1 MKVCGADKRV
11 HEAAE
16 AERTPAIADGG
27 SEGTCLAHD
36 GTDDFEYPRCVMCE
50 SLQYSE
56 RGPMAG
62 ERLHGA
68 RRETPYIIFNTAC

>member
-27 SEGTCLAHD
+27 SEDICLARD
-36 GTDDFEYPRCVMCE
+36 GTDDFEYPRV
-50 SLQYSE
+50 
-56 RGPMAG
+56 RDV
-62 ERLHGA
+62 
-68 RRETPYIIFNTAC
+68 